1 MGMQFSGLVKDTP
14 IEDLIEWHVLSSR
27 KGVTMRKLVTNRF
40 LTDEQKQKMDLA
52 VSQYEQIPLYFFAPY
67 SLYMLRVLAT
77 MSSGTLFARG
87 LLKLSISGVSLYHVA
102 VYARD
107 QSYWPTVVQ
116 VYKEEQENALK
127 RKEEQNNDELTM
139 AQMAKQVENFDPKEL
154 MKKAIQ
160 IQKEKQEEGEQK

>member
-1 MGMQFSGLVKDTP
+1 
-14 IEDLIEWHVLSSR
+14 
-27 KGVTMRKLVTNRF
+27 
-40 LTDEQKQKMDLA
+40 MDLA

-127 RKEEQNNDELTM
+127 RKEEQNNDELTV

-160 IQKEKQEEGEQK
+160 IQKEK